1 MPSANAFLLK
11 AFVPAPLTDLWLAV
25 VAVLDPIAY
34 FSLYADAFVPEI
46 QPPALRTERKL
57 IVDPGRMGY

>member
-1 MPSANAFLLK
+1 
-11 AFVPAPLTDLWLAV
+11 
-25 VAVLDPIAY
+25 VLDPIAY